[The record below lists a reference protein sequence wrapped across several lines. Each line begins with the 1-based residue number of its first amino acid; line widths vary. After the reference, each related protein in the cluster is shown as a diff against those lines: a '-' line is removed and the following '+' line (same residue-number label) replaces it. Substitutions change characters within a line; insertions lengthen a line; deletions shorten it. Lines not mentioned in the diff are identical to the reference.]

1 MIGMGVAAPK
11 SAHDRAIE
19 IRVRF
24 EPGLGAALYA
34 SLHDGEVAPLAVAKV
49 LGRGKALLRYHGFTL
64 MANGAPDWKAG
75 DTFSVYVK
83 EMGPPLVL
91 APVGAGSKSARV
103 ATIESAVVPSIGEK
117 PGSAARP

>member
-1 MIGMGVAAPK
+1 MGVAAPN

-34 SLHDGEVAPLAVAKV
+34 SLHDGEVSPVAVAKV
-49 LGRGKALLRYHGFTL
+49 LGRGRALLRYHGFTL
-64 MANGAPDWKAG
+64 MANGAPEWKVG

-91 APVGAGSKSARV
+91 APVGAGSKKAKRV
-103 ATIESAVVPSIGEK
+103 ATIETAVVPSIVEK
-117 PGSAARP
+117 PGSVARP

>member
-1 MIGMGVAAPK
+1 MGVAVPK
-11 SAHDRAIE
+11 SSHDRAIE

-34 SLHDGEVAPLAVAKV
+34 SLHDGEVAPVAVAKV

-91 APVGAGSKSARV
+91 APVGAGGKGARV
-103 ATIESAVVPSIGEK
+103 STIESAVVPSIVEK
-117 PGSAARP
+117 PGSSARP